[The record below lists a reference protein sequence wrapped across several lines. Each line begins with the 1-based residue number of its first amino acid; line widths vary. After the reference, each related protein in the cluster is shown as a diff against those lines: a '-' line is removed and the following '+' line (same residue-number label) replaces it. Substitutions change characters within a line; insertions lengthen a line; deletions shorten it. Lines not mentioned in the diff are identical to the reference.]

1 MDSAQRAQRVH
12 ELVEIR
18 LLQNQLRY
26 TKGRRAII
34 EVLLDH
40 DGPVGIGDIERGA
53 PGVPRSS
60 AYRHLTDL
68 QSVHA
73 VRAVATGGDF
83 SLFELSEDL
92 TEHHHHLL
100 CLLCGAV
107 TDVTPTHDF
116 EALITQ
122 SVQTL
127 AGDAGFEVLSHS
139 LDVMGHCRN
148 CSQQ

>member
-53 PGVPRSS
+53 PGRPIDTSPTCSPYMRSAPSPPVVTS
-60 AYRHLTDL
+60 ASLN
-68 QSVHA
+68 SVK
-73 VRAVATGGDF
+73 T
-83 SLFELSEDL
+83 
-92 TEHHHHLL
+92 
-100 CLLCGAV
+100 
-107 TDVTPTHDF
+107 
-116 EALITQ
+116 
-122 SVQTL
+122 
-127 AGDAGFEVLSHS
+127 
-139 LDVMGHCRN
+139 
-148 CSQQ
+148 